1 MARPDLEWVAVAA
14 FTDTGT
20 AGNVAA
26 YLETCGL
33 RARAAEE
40 GTYAFGEAPVF
51 VEAGQ
56 VEQAR
61 ELLRRLEAGD
71 FASEDGDEMVAV
83 LGAQLVED
91 IAPASGY
98 QPPSALQRWAPFVLI
113 PAALIALMLVA
124 LGIQSL
130 LGL

>member
-14 FTDTGT
+14 FTDTGR

-26 YLETCGL
+26 YLQTCGL
-33 RARAAEE
+33 QAHASEG
-40 GTYAFGEAPVF
+40 GTYAHGEAPVF
-51 VEAGQ
+51 VAAGQ
-56 VEQAR
+56 VDQAR

-71 FASEDGDEMVAV
+71 FSSEGGDEMVEV

-113 PAALIALMLVA
+113 PAGLIALMLVA
-124 LGIQSL
+124 FGIQSL
-130 LGL
+130 LPG

>member
-1 MARPDLEWVAVAA
+1 MARPDLEWVVVAA

-26 YLETCGL
+26 YLQTCGL
-33 RARAAEE
+33 QAHASKG
-40 GTYAFGEAPVF
+40 GTFAHGEAPVF
-51 VEAGQ
+51 VVAGQ

-71 FASEDGDEMVAV
+71 FASEGGDEMVQV

-98 QPPSALQRWAPFVLI
+98 YPPSALERWAPFVLI
-113 PAALIALMLVA
+113 PVAITGALFAAFL
-124 LGIQSL
+124 IQSVL
-130 LGL
+130 LD

>member
-1 MARPDLEWVAVAA
+1 MARPDSDWVAVAD

-33 RARAAEE
+33 RARAAEG

-71 FASEDGDEMVAV
+71 FASEDGGEMVEV
-83 LGAQLVED
+83 LGAQLAED
-91 IAPASGY
+91 LAPAPAY
-98 QPPSALQRWAPFVLI
+98 QPPSALERWAPFVLI
-113 PAALIALMLVA
+113 PIAISGALFAAFL
-124 LGIQSL
+124 IQSVL
-130 LGL
+130 LD